1 VGGLSHGDGAREV
14 RNAPAPPAGG
24 CHPAGMS
31 SRATPAL
38 AAASPARIAV
48 ALLAL
53 YLVWGSTYL
62 AIRIVVE
69 TIPPLTGSAVR
80 FLIAGSL
87 LYAATIRSGDA
98 STDRPGRL
106 EWRDAAIIGG
116 LLLAGGNGLLA
127 VGEQTVPSG
136 IAALI
141 IATLPLWVAILGRV
155 FFGVVLTRT
164 IVVGT
169 VIGFA
174 GVAVLV
180 WPSGDAG
187 SLDPFGVAVVLL
199 SPVFWATG
207 SLFSRTAHVPRRPLV
222 GTAMQM
228 LAGSAVLFVLALV
241 TGDLFRVHTADITP
255 ESVAALVYL
264 VLVGS
269 LVGYTAYVWLLRV
282 APISLV
288 ATYAYVNPVIAVFL
302 GWLVLSE
309 PLAPRTL
316 VAGAIIVVAV
326 AIIVRARGGESR
338 RTPPDEVGE
347 PG

>member
-1 VGGLSHGDGAREV
+1 MLS
-14 RNAPAPPAGG
+14 P
-24 CHPAGMS
+24 
-31 SRATPAL
+31 TPRAL
-38 AAASPARIAV
+38 APASPARIAV
-48 ALLAL
+48 ALVAL
-53 YLVWGSTYL
+53 YVVWGSTYL
-62 AIRIVVE
+62 AIRVAVE

-87 LYAATIRSGDA
+87 LYALTIRSGDA
-98 STDRPGRL
+98 AADRPGRL
-106 EWRDAAIIGG
+106 QWRDAAIIGG

-127 VGEQTVPSG
+127 IGEQTVPSG

-164 IVVGT
+164 IVAGT
-169 VIGFA
+169 VIGFV
-174 GVAVLV
+174 GVAVLIG
-180 WPSGDAG
+180 PTSGG
-187 SLDPFGVAVVLL
+187 GLDPFGVAVCLL

-207 SLFSRTAHVPRRPLV
+207 SLFSRSAHVPRRPLV

-228 LAGSAVLFVLALV
+228 LAGSAILFVLAIV
-241 TGDLFRVHTADITP
+241 TGDIFRLRPAEIAP
-255 ESVAALVYL
+255 ESLAAIVYL
-264 VLVGS
+264 ILVGS

-288 ATYAYVNPVIAVFL
+288 STYAFVNPVIAVAL
-302 GWLVLSE
+302 GSLILAE
-309 PLAPRTL
+309 PLEPRTL

-326 AIIVRARGGESR
+326 AVIVRARRGESR
-338 RTPPDEVGE
+338 RAVPDEVGE

>member
-1 VGGLSHGDGAREV
+1 
-14 RNAPAPPAGG
+14 
-24 CHPAGMS
+24 MS
-31 SRATPAL
+31 SRARPAL
-38 AAASPARIAV
+38 APASSLRIA
-48 ALLAL
+48 LAL
-53 YLVWGSTYL
+53 GALYVVWGSTYL
-62 AIRIVVE
+62 AIAVAVQ
-69 TIPPLTGSAVR
+69 TIPPFTGAAVR
-80 FLIAGSL
+80 FLIAGGL
-87 LYAATIRSGDA
+87 LYVATIRTGDA
-98 STDRPGRL
+98 ATDRPGRL
-106 EWRDAAIIGG
+106 EWRDATIIGG

-141 IATLPLWVAILGRV
+141 IATLPLWVAILGRL

-169 VIGFA
+169 VIGFT

-180 WPSGDAG
+180 GPVGGSGG
-187 SLDPFGVAVVLL
+187 IDPLGAVVVLL

-228 LAGSAVLFVLALV
+228 LGGSAVLFAVALL
-241 TGDLFRVHTADITP
+241 TGDLFRVRLEEITP
-255 ESVAALVYL
+255 ASVAAIGYL

-269 LVGYTAYVWLLRV
+269 LVGYTAYIWLLRV

-288 ATYAYVNPVIAVFL
+288 ATYAFVNPVIAVIL
-302 GWLVLSE
+302 GSLVLAE
-309 PLAPRTL
+309 PLEPRTL

-326 AIIVRARGGESR
+326 AVIVRSRGGESR
-338 RTPPDEVGE
+338 RAAVDEVVE

>member
-1 VGGLSHGDGAREV
+1 MGPTDGAARSASADRARV
-14 RNAPAPPAGG
+14 PSLHVMPPRSASSFAPA
-24 CHPAGMS
+24 S
-31 SRATPAL
+31 QV
-38 AAASPARIAV
+38 RIAV
-48 ALLAL
+48 ALVAL

-62 AIRIVVE
+62 AIRVAVE
-69 TIPPLTGSAVR
+69 TIPPLTQAAVR
-80 FLIAGSL
+80 FLIAGTI

-98 STDRPGRL
+98 AGDRPGRP

-116 LLLAGGNGLLA
+116 LLLAGGNGL
-127 VGEQTVPSG
+127 VSIGEQTIPSG
-136 IAALI
+136 IAALV

-180 WPSGDAG
+180 GPAG
-187 SLDPFGVAVVLL
+187 GARSLDPFGVAVLLL
-199 SPVFWATG
+199 SPVLWATG
-207 SLFSRTAHVPRRPLV
+207 SLYSRTARVPRRPLV

-228 LAGSAVLFVLALV
+228 LAGSAVLFVLAVL
-241 TGDLFRVHTADITP
+241 TGDVLRIRPSEISPA
-255 ESVAALVYL
+255 SVAAVAYL

-269 LVGYTAYVWLLRV
+269 LVGYTAFVWLLRV

-288 ATYAYVNPVIAVFL
+288 STYAFVNPVVAVIL
-302 GWLVLSE
+302 GWLILAE
-309 PLAPRTL
+309 PLEPRTV

-326 AIIVRARGGESR
+326 AVIVRARRGESR
-338 RTPPDEVGE
+338 RAVPVEDGE

>member
-1 VGGLSHGDGAREV
+1 MPSRSTHSL
-14 RNAPAPPAGG
+14 APA
-24 CHPAGMS
+24 
-31 SRATPAL
+31 
-38 AAASPARIAV
+38 SPVRIAV
-48 ALLAL
+48 ALVTL
-53 YLVWGSTYL
+53 YVVWGSTYL
-62 AIRIVVE
+62 AIRVAVE

-87 LYAATIRSGDA
+87 LYVFTIRSGDA
-98 STDRPGRL
+98 AGDRPGRL
-106 EWRDAAIIGG
+106 EWRDAVIIGG

-164 IVVGT
+164 IVAGT
-169 VIGFA
+169 VIGFV

-180 WPSGDAG
+180 SPSGASG
-187 SLDPFGVAVVLL
+187 GLDPFGVLVCLL

-228 LAGSAVLFVLALV
+228 LAGSVVLFVLATI
-241 TGDLFRVHTADITP
+241 TGDIFRVR
-255 ESVAALVYL
+255 VAEIAPASLAAVAYL
-264 VLVGS
+264 IVVGS
-269 LVGYTAYVWLLRV
+269 LVGYTTYVWLLRV

-288 ATYAYVNPVIAVFL
+288 STYAFVNPVIAVIL
-302 GWLVLSE
+302 GSLILAE
-309 PLAPRTL
+309 PLEPRTL
-316 VAGAIIVVAV
+316 VAGAIIVMAVAV
-326 AIIVRARGGESR
+326 IVRARRGESR
-338 RTPPDEVGE
+338 RTVPGEVGE

>member
-1 VGGLSHGDGAREV
+1 
-14 RNAPAPPAGG
+14 
-24 CHPAGMS
+24 MS
-31 SRATPAL
+31 SRAAPALTPA
-38 AAASPARIAV
+38 SPVRVAIALV
-48 ALLAL
+48 TV

-69 TIPPLTGSAVR
+69 SIPPLTGSAVR

-87 LYAATIRSGDA
+87 LYAASIRTGDA
-98 STDRPGRL
+98 AGDRPGRL

-127 VGEQTVPSG
+127 IGEQTVPSG

-141 IATLPLWVAILGRV
+141 IATLPLWVAILGRA

-169 VIGFA
+169 IIGFA

-180 WPSGDAG
+180 WPTGGSGG
-187 SLDPFGVAVVLL
+187 LDPFGVAVVLL

-207 SLFSRTAHVPRRPLV
+207 SLFSRNAHVPRRPLV

-228 LAGSAVLFVLALV
+228 LAGSAILFLLALV
-241 TGDLFRVHTADITP
+241 TGDLFRVHAAEITP
-255 ESVAALVYL
+255 ASLAAVAYL
-264 VLVGS
+264 ILVGS

-288 ATYAYVNPVIAVFL
+288 ATYAFVNPVIAVLL
-302 GWLVLSE
+302 GWLVLAE

-316 VAGAIIVVAV
+316 AAGAIIVVAV
-326 AIIVRARGGESR
+326 AVIVRARGGESR
-338 RTPPDEVGE
+338 RAMPDDVGE

>member
-1 VGGLSHGDGAREV
+1 
-14 RNAPAPPAGG
+14 
-24 CHPAGMS
+24 MS
-31 SRATPAL
+31 SRARPTPAH
-38 AAASPARIAV
+38 ASSVRIAV
-48 ALLAL
+48 ALGAL
-53 YLVWGSTYL
+53 YVVWGSTYL
-62 AIRIVVE
+62 AIAVAVD
-69 TIPPLTGSAVR
+69 TIPPFTGAAVR
-80 FLIAGSL
+80 FLIAGGL
-87 LYAATIRSGDA
+87 LYLATIRTGDPA
-98 STDRPGRL
+98 TDRPGRL

-141 IATLPLWVAILGRV
+141 IATLPLWVAVLGRL

-180 WPSGDAG
+180 GPVGGSG
-187 SLDPFGVAVVLL
+187 SLDPLGVLVVLL

-228 LAGSAVLFVLALV
+228 LAGSAILFVVAAL
-241 TGDLFRVHTADITP
+241 TGDLFRVDLDAITP
-255 ESVAALVYL
+255 ASAAALAYL

-269 LVGYTAYVWLLRV
+269 LIGYTAYVWLLRV

-288 ATYAYVNPVIAVFL
+288 ATYAFVNPVIAVIL
-302 GWLVLSE
+302 GSLVLAE
-309 PLAPRTL
+309 PLEPRTL

-326 AIIVRARGGESR
+326 AVIVRSRGGESR
-338 RTPPDEVGE
+338 RAPVDEVVE